1 MPSPGHRTVPVSH
14 TARPCHGAIPEPD
27 LRLTGDV
34 FVMDLASGSVTELTD
49 GTLSIGSIAFTPDGQ
64 YMLMLASDLRYAV
77 LLR

>member
-14 TARPCHGAIPEPD
+14 TARLATEQFPEPD

-64 YMLMLASDLRYAV
+64 YMLMLASDLSAV